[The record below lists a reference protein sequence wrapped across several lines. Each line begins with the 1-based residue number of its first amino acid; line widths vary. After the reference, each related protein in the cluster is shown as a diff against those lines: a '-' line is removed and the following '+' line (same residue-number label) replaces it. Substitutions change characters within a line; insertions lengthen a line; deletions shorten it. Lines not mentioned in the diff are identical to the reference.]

1 MKKFFGILKNVTFD
15 LIRIKIL
22 ILLEYNLVMNI
33 NNNKIFSTIQLLY
46 SAQSCIYT
54 YTYMYMYVYSQSVII
69 MIEEIFSMNNAV
81 ISENWIFPFSFHCL
95 N

>member
-54 YTYMYMYVYSQSVII
+54 YTSY
-69 MIEEIFSMNNAV
+69 
-81 ISENWIFPFSFHCL
+81 ISNLKKHKKATNIQKT
-95 N
+95 